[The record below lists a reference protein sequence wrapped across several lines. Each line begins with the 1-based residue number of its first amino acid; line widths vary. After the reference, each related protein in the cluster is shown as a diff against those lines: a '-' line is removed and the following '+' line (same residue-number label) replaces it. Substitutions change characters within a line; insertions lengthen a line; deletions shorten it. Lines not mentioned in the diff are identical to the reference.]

1 MPSTWFQGQ
10 VCCCVRETYHHLSHA
25 YLAGLRWSLRLM
37 TELML
42 FPLRSF
48 PQTTPRA
55 EGNPSPICTERTEG
69 TIECGKHHA
78 QQPLSISPTLGNT
91 LGATQTY
98 VEARLC
104 RPRLALNKKK
114 ERWPACNPIM

>member
-10 VCCCVRETYHHLSHA
+10 VCCCVRETYHA

-55 EGNPSPICTERTEG
+55 EGNPPPICTERTEG

-91 LGATQTY
+91 LGATQP
-98 VEARLC
+98 VP
-104 RPRLALNKKK
+104 RPLSISPPNKGSNKQTG
-114 ERWPACNPIM
+114 RTADSS